1 MTVDRRPVRVA
12 DSLFEQLDRLLPAE
26 RGAGGE
32 PSVTDFL
39 VLDLPAIV
47 DRFAVD
53 FDVLP
58 EVIVGVP
65 SGRVLVTTGGLVAR
79 IAVYGL
85 EAVDGSIDL
94 IGIDVET

>member
-1 MTVDRRPVRVA
+1 
-12 DSLFEQLDRLLPAE
+12 
-26 RGAGGE
+26 
-32 PSVTDFL
+32 
-39 VLDLPAIV
+39 LDLPAIV

-58 EVIVGVP
+58 EVIIGVP
-65 SGRVLVTTGGLVAR
+65 LARVLVTTGGLVAR
-79 IAVYGL
+79 IAVSGL